1 MDKNVRRHDKMK
13 IGIIAD
19 THDNLPQI
27 RKAVEIFNREKVEL
41 VLHAGDFV
49 SPFTFLEFNNLNC
62 PLKGVFG
69 NNDGDKLYLQE
80 KFKGIGELY
89 PAPYNV
95 NINNKNI
102 IMLHKEKLIDAL
114 AESQKY
120 KVIIYGHT
128 HRADLRKIGKT
139 LIINPG
145 ECGGWLTG
153 KSTIVLLDL
162 VNLEAK
168 IINLASG

>member
-1 MDKNVRRHDKMK
+1 MK
-13 IGIIAD
+13 IGIISD

-27 RKAVEIFNREKVEL
+27 RKAVEVFNREKVEL

-49 SPFTFLEFNNLNC
+49 SPFTFLEFKNLNC
-62 PLKGVFG
+62 PLKGIFG

-80 KFKGIGELY
+80 KSKGIGELY
-89 PAPYNV
+89 LAPYNV
-95 NINNKNI
+95 NINSKNV

-120 KVIIYGHT
+120 DVIIYGHT
-128 HRADLRKIGKT
+128 HRSDLRKIGKT

-153 KSTIVLLDL
+153 KSTIALLDL
-162 VNLEAK
+162 ETLEAK
-168 IINLASG
+168 IINLADKIQLYVTCNM

>member
-1 MDKNVRRHDKMK
+1 MN
-13 IGIIAD
+13 IGIISD
-19 THDNLPQI
+19 THDNLALI
-27 RKAVEIFNREKVEL
+27 KKAVTFFNRKKVDL

-49 SPFTFLEFNNLNC
+49 SPFTALEFKNLNC
-62 PLKGVFG
+62 PIKGVFG

-80 KFKGIGELY
+80 KFKVIGEIY
-89 PAPYNV
+89 PAPYIV
-95 NINNKNI
+95 KINNKNV

-120 KVIIYGHT
+120 DIIIYGHT
-128 HRADLRKIGKT
+128 HQTDLRKIGKT

-153 KSTIVLLDL
+153 KSTIALLDL
-162 VNLEAK
+162 KTLEAK
-168 IINLASG
+168 IINLAGSG

>member
-1 MDKNVRRHDKMK
+1 MK
-13 IGIIAD
+13 IGIISD

-27 RKAVEIFNREKVEL
+27 KKAVNIFNWEKVEL

-49 SPFTFLEFNNLNC
+49 SPFTFLEFKNLNC

-89 PAPYNV
+89 PAPYIV
-95 NINNKNI
+95 KINNKNV

-120 KVIIYGHT
+120 DILIYGHT
-128 HRADLRKIGKT
+128 HRTDLRKIGKA

-153 KSTIVLLDL
+153 KSTIALLNL
-162 VNLEAK
+162 ETLEAK
-168 IINLASG
+168 IINLEEN

>member
-1 MDKNVRRHDKMK
+1 MK
-13 IGIIAD
+13 IGIISD

-27 RKAVEIFNREKVEL
+27 KKAVDIFNQKKVEL

-49 SPFTFLEFNNLNC
+49 SPFTFLEFKNLNC

-89 PAPYNV
+89 PAPYQMNL
-95 NINNKNI
+95 NQKNI

-120 KVIIYGHT
+120 EIIIYGHT
-128 HRADLRKIGKT
+128 HRSDLRKIGKT

-153 KSTIVLLDL
+153 KNTIALLDL
-162 VNLEAK
+162 ANLEAK
-168 IINLASG
+168 IIDLADKIW

>member
-1 MDKNVRRHDKMK
+1 MK
-13 IGIIAD
+13 IGIISD

-27 RKAVEIFNREKVEL
+27 EKAVKIFNQEKVKL
-41 VLHAGDFV
+41 VLHAGEFV
-49 SPFTFLEFNNLNC
+49 SPFTFLEFKNLNC

-80 KFKGIGELY
+80 KFEGIGELR
-89 PAPYNV
+89 PEPYQV
-95 NINNKNI
+95 NINQKSI
-102 IMLHKEKLIDAL
+102 IILHKEGLIDAL
-114 AESQKY
+114 AESQKF

-128 HRADLRKIGKT
+128 HRTDLREIGKT

-153 KSTIVLLDL
+153 KSTIALLDL
-162 VNLEAK
+162 KNLKAK
-168 IINLASG
+168 IINLACSV